1 MDLITATCPSGAD
14 ASFGPRV
21 NAACRGFDFT
31 IQFEDLLLACLPSS
45 LFLLLLPLPVWH
57 LWKVHR
63 CVKRSTLLFLKL
75 ATIGCLLAYQ
85 ITFLILRA
93 SGSHHDRTH
102 ASLAADILQVISVF
116 SALILSYINHCRSI
130 RPSTILVLYLSAR
143 TIADIVRVRTL
154 WLIPEA
160 RNSSIVLTL
169 SLIFTLIALVSES
182 MEKDAILRGS
192 VKKPGTPEPFS
203 GFWKQATFAWL
214 ATTFRRGYT
223 QVLSV
228 DDLPDLDPKLDSGII
243 GRELAK
249 TWASTRDKS
258 AKYALFRVCLNA
270 YLGPFLSAVLPRLCL
285 TAFTF
290 CQPFLINA
298 IVTWVGSTD
307 ASMAFGKGLIG
318 ATALTYVGM
327 AVSTALYEY
336 RTIRFV
342 IRLRGGLISLIH
354 GQTARARGVDLGNI
368 TAIALMGT
376 DVERI
381 TVAFRYIH
389 EVWAC
394 CIDIAI
400 AVYLLERQVG
410 VACVMPVV
418 IILVFIGATLPLS
431 ASTSTAQRLWVE
443 KVEDR
448 LRLTSHVL
456 ENIKAVKML
465 GLSEKLSS
473 IIQGLRHA
481 EIVAS
486 AAFRKLLI
494 WRIVLSQAPTDLA
507 PIATFTLYVVIALIR
522 KDNSLLAAQAFT
534 SLSLVSLL
542 TTPVL
547 TLIQSIPAVIQCM
560 GCFDRMQEYCSV
572 PYASD
577 ISGSQV
583 NRTESFD
590 GPSVD
595 LEKVSIG
602 LHPHGNLVEFH
613 NQNFGWKEVNHPV
626 LRNVDLSIKHGA
638 FTAIVG
644 PVGSG
649 KSTFLE
655 SILGESLA
663 TEGSTERNFAT
674 IGYCSQ
680 TPWLQSH
687 TVRENIVGNMDFD
700 KDWYR
705 TVIWACGLE
714 EDLSR
719 LAQGD
724 KTPVGSNG
732 LKLSGG
738 QKQRIGLARALYS
751 RCRVVLL
758 DDVFSGVDAVTTE
771 KIVSRL
777 FEANGLFRNM
787 RTTVVFTTHSSLLL
801 PYADQ
806 IIVLADGQVFE
817 KGVLKDLIASSSYIQ
832 AMKVK
837 TSSACDEELVAP
849 DKKASTCDSSPIIVV
864 DDEEESVPDSAEST
878 LNDLPEDD
886 TSRQKGDFSDYI
898 YYLRATGFPVVVGFL
913 GTVAL
918 WAFCRQFPT
927 VWVDWWTAANE
938 QNPEAG
944 VGMYLGIY
952 AFLGV
957 IGVIFMICAC
967 WLMFINMVSKSSL
980 RLHEDVLNAT
990 LKAPFQFFQLVDIG
1004 NITNR
1009 FSRDMDLVDMD
1020 LPMQALNFI
1029 AATGTCTAQIVI
1041 LAVYAK
1047 YLAITIPF
1055 VAGLVYVTQKFY
1067 LRTSRQLR
1075 LLDIEAKA
1083 PLYTH
1088 FLELVAGAVT
1098 VRAFGWQAAFD
1109 DACVSLLNF
1118 SQRPVYLLNCIQQC
1132 LQFFLDMM
1140 VAVVTVALMAM
1151 VVFMRDSFD
1160 PGSVGVALVM
1170 VMTFN
1175 SNLMLLIR
1183 FWTLMETSI
1192 GAISRIKSYVA
1203 TTKPEEI
1210 AADMQPLPAEWP
1222 STGSIELSHFEAGHS
1237 MTSAPVLKNLTMS
1250 ISAGEKIAICGPSGS
1265 GKTTLALS
1273 LLRMVEIQQ
1282 GSIKIDG
1289 VNLSMH
1295 SRSEIRQRLNVVTQE
1310 PFIMPRDVRF
1320 NLDPLQ
1326 SASDESMV
1334 AALQRLGLWELMK
1347 SEGGLDMPLRT
1358 TSWSAGQRQLL
1369 CLARAMVRKGKVLI
1383 LDEAASSVDNA
1394 TEETIQDIIESEFA
1408 THTVLA
1414 VLHRLRYIHRYD
1426 RVAVLDAGVLVEF
1439 DTPTALLSRDSRF
1452 AKLYHSG
1459 NHT

>member
-31 IQFEDLLLACLPSS
+31 IQFEDIVLACLPSS
-45 LFLLLLPLPVWH
+45 LFLLLLPLPAWQ
-57 LWKVHR
+57 LWKAHR
-63 CVKRSTLLFLKL
+63 CVKRSTLLFIKL
-75 ATIGCLLAYQ
+75 VTLGCLLAYQ
-85 ITFLILRA
+85 IAFLVLRA
-93 SGSHHDRTH
+93 SGSHHDRAP
-102 ASLAADILQVISVF
+102 ASLASDILQVLTVF
-116 SALILSYINHCRSI
+116 SALVLSYINHCRSI

-169 SLIFTLIALVSES
+169 SLVFTLIALVSES
-182 MEKDAILRGS
+182 MEKDDILIGS

-228 DDLPDLDPKLDSGII
+228 EDLPDLDPKLDSGII
-243 GRELAK
+243 GRELAN
-249 TWASTRDKS
+249 TWAKTRNKS

-270 YLGPFLSAVLPRLCL
+270 YLAPFLSGVLPRLCL

-298 IVTWVGSTD
+298 IVTWVGSAD

-318 ATALTYVGM
+318 ATALTYIGM

-354 GQTARARGVDLGNI
+354 GQTARARSVDLGNI

-465 GLSEKLSS
+465 GFSEKLSS

-494 WRIVLSQAPTDLA
+494 WRIVLSQSPTDLA
-507 PIATFTLYVVIALIR
+507 PIATFTLYVIIALIR

-534 SLSLVSLL
+534 SLSLVALL

-572 PYASD
+572 PYAPD
-577 ISGSQV
+577 IS
-583 NRTESFD
+583 
-590 GPSVD
+590 D
-595 LEKVSIG
+595 LQKVSIG
-602 LHPHGNLVEFH
+602 SHPHEDLVEFH
-613 NQNFGWKEVNHPV
+613 NQNFGWKDVKNPV
-626 LRNVDLSIKHGA
+626 LRNIDLSIKHGA

-649 KSTFLE
+649 KSTLLE

-663 TEGSTERNFAT
+663 TEGSTKRNFAT

-687 TVRENIVGNMDFD
+687 TVRENIIGNMDFD
-700 KDWYR
+700 KDWYK
-705 TVIWACGLE
+705 TVIWACGIE

-732 LKLSGG
+732 LNLSGG
-738 QKQRIGLARALYS
+738 QKQRISLARALYS
-751 RCRVVLL
+751 RCRVVIL
-758 DDVFSGVDAVTTE
+758 DDVFSGVDAAATE
-771 KIVSRL
+771 KIASRL

-806 IIVLADGQVFE
+806 IVVLADGRISE
-817 KGVLKDLIASSSYIQ
+817 KGALKDLIASSSYIQ
-832 AMKVK
+832 AMNVK
-837 TSSACDEELVAP
+837 TSSACNEEIVASDE
-849 DKKASTCDSSPIIVV
+849 KASTRGFSHIIGV
-864 DDEEESVPDSAEST
+864 DEEEESVPDSAEST
-878 LNDLPEDD
+878 LNELSEDD
-886 TSRQKGDFSDYI
+886 TARQKGDFSDYI
-898 YYLRATGFPVVVGFL
+898 YYLRATGLPVVAGFF
-913 GTVAL
+913 GTVAF

-938 QNPEAG
+938 RNPEAG

-952 AFLGV
+952 AFLGI
-957 IGVIFMICAC
+957 IGVVFMTCAC
-967 WLMFINMVSKSSL
+967 W
-980 RLHEDVLNAT
+980 
-990 LKAPFQFFQLVDIG
+990 
-1004 NITNR
+1004 
-1009 FSRDMDLVDMD
+1009 FSRDMDLIDMD
-1020 LPMQALNFI
+1020 LPMQALNFV

-1055 VAGLVYVTQKFY
+1055 VAGLVYITQKFY

-1088 FLELVAGAVT
+1088 FLELVSGAVT

-1109 DACVSLLNF
+1109 DVCVSLLNF

-1140 VAVVTVALMAM
+1140 VAVVTISLMAM

-1210 AADMQPLPAEWP
+1210 AEDMQPLPAEWP
-1222 STGSIELSHFEAGHS
+1222 STGSIKLSQLEAGHS
-1237 MTSAPVLKNLTMS
+1237 MTSAPVLKRLTMS
-1250 ISAGEKIAICGPSGS
+1250 INPGEKIAICGPSGS

-1273 LLRMVEIQQ
+1273 LLRMVETQQ
-1282 GSIKIDG
+1282 GSIEIDG
-1289 VNLSMH
+1289 VDLSMH

-1320 NLDPLQ
+1320 NIDPLQ
-1326 SASDESMV
+1326 NASDESMM
-1334 AALQRLGLWELMK
+1334 AALQRLGLWDSMK
-1347 SEGGLDMPLRT
+1347 SEGGLDMPLKT

-1369 CLARAMVRKGKVLI
+1369 RLARAMVRRGKVLI
-1383 LDEAASSVDNA
+1383 LDEA
-1394 TEETIQDIIESEFA
+1394 T
-1408 THTVLA
+1408 
-1414 VLHRLRYIHRYD
+1414 
-1426 RVAVLDAGVLVEF
+1426 
-1439 DTPTALLSRDSRF
+1439 SR
-1452 AKLYHSG
+1452 
-1459 NHT
+1459 

>member
-1 MDLITATCPSGAD
+1 
-14 ASFGPRV
+14 
-21 NAACRGFDFT
+21 
-31 IQFEDLLLACLPSS
+31 
-45 LFLLLLPLPVWH
+45 
-57 LWKVHR
+57 
-63 CVKRSTLLFLKL
+63 
-75 ATIGCLLAYQ
+75 
-85 ITFLILRA
+85 
-93 SGSHHDRTH
+93 
-102 ASLAADILQVISVF
+102 
-116 SALILSYINHCRSI
+116 
-130 RPSTILVLYLSAR
+130 
-143 TIADIVRVRTL
+143 
-154 WLIPEA
+154 
-160 RNSSIVLTL
+160 
-169 SLIFTLIALVSES
+169 
-182 MEKDAILRGS
+182 MEKDDILIGS

-228 DDLPDLDPKLDSGII
+228 EDLPDLDPKLDSGII
-243 GRELAK
+243 GRELAN
-249 TWASTRDKS
+249 TWVKTRDKS

-270 YLGPFLSAVLPRLCL
+270 YLAPFLSGVLPRLCL

-298 IVTWVGSTD
+298 IVTWVGSAD

-318 ATALTYVGM
+318 ATALTYIGM

-354 GQTARARGVDLGNI
+354 GQTARARSVDLGNI

-465 GLSEKLSS
+465 GLSGKLSS

-494 WRIVLSQAPTDLA
+494 WRIVLSQSPTDLA

-534 SLSLVSLL
+534 SLSLVALL

-547 TLIQSIPAVIQCM
+547 TLIQSIPAVIQ
-560 GCFDRMQEYCSV
+560 Y
-572 PYASD
+572 
-577 ISGSQV
+577 SQV
-583 NRTESFD
+583 NSTESFG
-590 GPSVD
+590 GPFVD

-602 LHPHGNLVEFH
+602 SYPHEDLVEFH
-613 NQNFGWKEVNHPV
+613 NQNFGWKDVKNPV
-626 LRNVDLSIKHGA
+626 LRDINLSIKHEA

-649 KSTFLE
+649 KSTLLE

-663 TEGSTERNFAT
+663 TEGSAKRNFAA

-680 TPWLQSH
+680 APWLQSH
-687 TVRENIVGNMDFD
+687 TVRENIIGNMNFD
-700 KDWYR
+700 KDWYK
-705 TVIWACGLE
+705 TVIWACGIE

-732 LKLSGG
+732 LNLSGG
-738 QKQRIGLARALYS
+738 QKQRISLARALYS
-751 RCRVVLL
+751 RCRVVIL
-758 DDVFSGVDAVTTE
+758 DDVFSGVDATATE
-771 KIVSRL
+771 KIASRL

-806 IIVLADGQVFE
+806 IVILADGRISE
-817 KGVLKDLIASSSYIQ
+817 KGALKDLIASSSYIQ
-832 AMKVK
+832 AMNVK
-837 TSSACDEELVAP
+837 TYSACNEEIVASDE
-849 DKKASTCDSSPIIVV
+849 KASTRGFSHIIGV
-864 DDEEESVPDSAEST
+864 DEEEESVPDSAEST
-878 LNDLPEDD
+878 LNELSEDD
-886 TSRQKGDFSDYI
+886 TARQKGDFSDYI
-898 YYLRATGFPVVVGFL
+898 YYLRATGLPVVAGFF
-913 GTVAL
+913 GTVAF

-938 QNPEAG
+938 RNPEAG

-952 AFLGV
+952 AFLGI
-957 IGVIFMICAC
+957 IGVVFMTCAC

-1009 FSRDMDLVDMD
+1009 FSRDMDLIDMD
-1020 LPMQALNFI
+1020 LPMQALNFV
-1029 AATGTCTAQIVI
+1029 AAQIVI

-1055 VAGLVYVTQKFY
+1055 VAGLVYITQKFY

-1088 FLELVAGAVT
+1088 FLELVSGAVT

-1109 DACVSLLNF
+1109 G
-1118 SQRPVYLLNCIQQC
+1118 QC

-1140 VAVVTVALMAM
+1140 VAVVTISLMAM

-1210 AADMQPLPAEWP
+1210 AEDMQPLPAEWP
-1222 STGSIELSHFEAGHS
+1222 STGSIKLSQLEAGHS
-1237 MTSAPVLKNLTMS
+1237 MTSAPVLKSLTMS
-1250 ISAGEKIAICGPSGS
+1250 INPGEKIAICGPSGS

-1273 LLRMVEIQQ
+1273 LLRMVETQQ
-1282 GSIKIDG
+1282 GSIEIDG
-1289 VNLSMH
+1289 VDLSMH

-1320 NLDPLQ
+1320 NIDPLQ
-1326 SASDESMV
+1326 NASDESMI
-1334 AALQRLGLWELMK
+1334 AALQRLGLWDSMK
-1347 SEGGLDMPLRT
+1347 SEGGLDMPLKT

-1369 CLARAMVRKGKVLI
+1369 CLARAMVRRGKVLI
-1383 LDEAASSVDNA
+1383 LDEA
-1394 TEETIQDIIESEFA
+1394 T
-1408 THTVLA
+1408 
-1414 VLHRLRYIHRYD
+1414 
-1426 RVAVLDAGVLVEF
+1426 
-1439 DTPTALLSRDSRF
+1439 SR
-1452 AKLYHSG
+1452 
-1459 NHT
+1459 

>member
-31 IQFEDLLLACLPSS
+31 IQFEDIVLACLPSS
-45 LFLLLLPLPVWH
+45 LFLLLLPLPAWQ
-57 LWKVHR
+57 LWKAHR
-63 CVKRSTLLFLKL
+63 CVKRSTLLFIKL
-75 ATIGCLLAYQ
+75 VTLGCLLAYQ
-85 ITFLILRA
+85 IAFLVLRA
-93 SGSHHDRTH
+93 SGSHHDRAP
-102 ASLAADILQVISVF
+102 ASLASDILQVLTVF
-116 SALILSYINHCRSI
+116 SALVLSYINHCRSI

-169 SLIFTLIALVSES
+169 SLVFTLIALVSES
-182 MEKDAILRGS
+182 MEKDDILIGS

-228 DDLPDLDPKLDSGII
+228 EDLPDLDPKLDSGII
-243 GRELAK
+243 GRELAN
-249 TWASTRDKS
+249 TWAKTRNKS

-270 YLGPFLSAVLPRLCL
+270 YLAPFLSGVLPRLCL

-298 IVTWVGSTD
+298 IVTWVGSAD

-318 ATALTYVGM
+318 ATALTYIGM

-354 GQTARARGVDLGNI
+354 GQTARARSVDLGNI

-465 GLSEKLSS
+465 GFSEKLSS

-494 WRIVLSQAPTDLA
+494 WRIVLSQSPTDLA
-507 PIATFTLYVVIALIR
+507 PIATFTLYVIIALIR

-534 SLSLVSLL
+534 SLSLVALL

-572 PYASD
+572 PYAPD
-577 ISGSQV
+577 IS
-583 NRTESFD
+583 
-590 GPSVD
+590 D
-595 LEKVSIG
+595 LQVSIG
-602 LHPHGNLVEFH
+602 SHPHEDLVEFH
-613 NQNFGWKEVNHPV
+613 NQNFGWKDVKNPV
-626 LRNVDLSIKHGA
+626 LRNIDLSIKHGA

-649 KSTFLE
+649 KSTLLE

-663 TEGSTERNFAT
+663 TEGSTKRNFAT

-687 TVRENIVGNMDFD
+687 TVRENIIGNIDFD
-700 KDWYR
+700 KDWYK
-705 TVIWACGLE
+705 TVIWACGIE

-732 LKLSGG
+732 LNLSGG
-738 QKQRIGLARALYS
+738 QKQRISLARALYS
-751 RCRVVLL
+751 RCRVVIL
-758 DDVFSGVDAVTTE
+758 DDVFSGVDAAATE
-771 KIVSRL
+771 KIASRL

-806 IIVLADGQVFE
+806 IVVLADGRISE
-817 KGVLKDLIASSSYIQ
+817 KGALKDLIASSSYIQ
-832 AMKVK
+832 AMNVK
-837 TSSACDEELVAP
+837 TSSACNEEIVASDE
-849 DKKASTCDSSPIIVV
+849 KASTRGFSHIIGV
-864 DDEEESVPDSAEST
+864 DEEEESVPDSAEST
-878 LNDLPEDD
+878 LNELSEDD
-886 TSRQKGDFSDYI
+886 TARQKGDFSDYI
-898 YYLRATGFPVVVGFL
+898 YYLRATGLPVVAGFF
-913 GTVAL
+913 GTVAF

-938 QNPEAG
+938 RNPEAG

-952 AFLGV
+952 AFLGI
-957 IGVIFMICAC
+957 IGVVFMTCAC
-967 WLMFINMVSKSSL
+967 W
-980 RLHEDVLNAT
+980 
-990 LKAPFQFFQLVDIG
+990 
-1004 NITNR
+1004 
-1009 FSRDMDLVDMD
+1009 FSRDMDLIDMD
-1020 LPMQALNFI
+1020 LPMQALNFV

-1055 VAGLVYVTQKFY
+1055 VAGLVYITQKFY

-1088 FLELVAGAVT
+1088 FLELVSGAVT

-1109 DACVSLLNF
+1109 DVCVSLLNF

-1140 VAVVTVALMAM
+1140 VAVVTISLMAM

-1210 AADMQPLPAEWP
+1210 AEDMQPLPAEWP
-1222 STGSIELSHFEAGHS
+1222 STGSIKLSQLEAGHS
-1237 MTSAPVLKNLTMS
+1237 MTSAPVLKRLTMS
-1250 ISAGEKIAICGPSGS
+1250 INPGEKIAICGPSGS

-1273 LLRMVEIQQ
+1273 LLRMVETQQ
-1282 GSIKIDG
+1282 GSIEIDG
-1289 VNLSMH
+1289 VDLSMH

-1320 NLDPLQ
+1320 NIDPLQ
-1326 SASDESMV
+1326 NASDESMM
-1334 AALQRLGLWELMK
+1334 AALQRLGLWDSMK
-1347 SEGGLDMPLRT
+1347 SEGGLDMPLKT

-1369 CLARAMVRKGKVLI
+1369 CLARAMVRRGKVLI
-1383 LDEAASSVDNA
+1383 LDEA
-1394 TEETIQDIIESEFA
+1394 T
-1408 THTVLA
+1408 
-1414 VLHRLRYIHRYD
+1414 
-1426 RVAVLDAGVLVEF
+1426 
-1439 DTPTALLSRDSRF
+1439 SR
-1452 AKLYHSG
+1452 
-1459 NHT
+1459 